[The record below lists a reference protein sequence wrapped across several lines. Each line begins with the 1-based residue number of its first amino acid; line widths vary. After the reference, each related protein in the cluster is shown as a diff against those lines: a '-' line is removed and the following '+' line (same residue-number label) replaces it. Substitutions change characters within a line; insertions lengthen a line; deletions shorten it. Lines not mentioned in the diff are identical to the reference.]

1 MKLLTLVVCLDAVA
15 FLVYGI
21 LCIGS
26 LSLVSDF
33 ERYGVANLRI
43 LTGALEVLGGSGL
56 LIGLRWRP
64 ALSIS
69 AGGLFLL
76 MLIAFGFRV
85 RFRDSVAASLPSV
98 MLSVLNFFLMV
109 RYWEA

>member
-1 MKLLTLVVCLDAVA
+1 MKLLTLVVCLDALA
-15 FLVYGI
+15 FLAYGV
-21 LCIGS
+21 LCVSS
-26 LSLVSDF
+26 LSLVGDF
-33 ERYGVANLRI
+33 QRYGVGNLRI
-43 LTGALEVLGGSGL
+43 LTGVLEMLAGVGL
-56 LIGLRWRP
+56 LVGLKWRP

-98 MLSVLNFFLMV
+98 MLSMLNFFLMV